1 MSIIASVTVHDA
13 IVIGADS
20 QTTLVGS
27 TPDGQS
33 NVMKTF
39 QHAQKLHQIG
49 NVGVGAWG
57 DGNIGTRSVGSVIG
71 EFSHDNK
78 DLSSSPVEEV
88 ATELSGHLNRLAD
101 SVRESG
107 LPQTQLGAIVGG
119 YSPDH
124 ELAETWEIRV
134 PDDDDYPDRICAPSE
149 FGANWHGVP
158 SPFSRLA
165 IGIDPGLE
173 ADLRAIAGN
182 PGVEWGQAID
192 GARFNFIFDGMPVQ
206 DAVDLTA
213 FILRTTIG
221 AARFEV
227 GSQSC
232 GGPLW
237 IAVITKRGGFKWIE
251 RPEWKVT

>member
-27 TPDGQS
+27 SENGQET
-33 NVMKTF
+33 VMKSF
-39 QHAQKLHQIG
+39 QHAQKLHQVG
-49 NVGVGAWG
+49 NLAVGAWG
-57 DGNIGTRSVGSVIG
+57 NGNIGTRSVGSVIS

-78 DLSSSPVEEV
+78 KLSSSPVEDV
-88 ATELSGHLNRLAD
+88 ATALSEHLNGLVD
-101 SVRESG
+101 SFRESG
-107 LPQTQLGAIVGG
+107 WPQGQLGAIVGG
-119 YSPDH
+119 YSPNQ
-124 ELAETWEIRV
+124 ELPETWEIKV
-134 PDDDDYPDRICAPSE
+134 PDDDDYPKQICAPAE

-165 IGIDPGLE
+165 VGIDPNLE
-173 ADLRAIAGN
+173 ARLRTIAGN
-182 PGVEWGQAID
+182 PGIEWKQAIHS
-192 GARFNFIFDGMPVQ
+192 ARVNFIFDGMPVQ

-221 AARFEV
+221 ATRFEL
-227 GSQSC
+227 GSPSC

-251 RPEWKVT
+251 RSEWKVT